1 MVHPAAMSDTGDAEK
16 FVVDLKQPGIGDGV
30 KLGINIPKEFA
41 LVTSSNKKLLET
53 SALVVLTRSY

>member
-41 LVTSSNKKLLET
+41 LVTRSFLLL
-53 SALVVLTRSY
+53 LVRHLFLIASCYY